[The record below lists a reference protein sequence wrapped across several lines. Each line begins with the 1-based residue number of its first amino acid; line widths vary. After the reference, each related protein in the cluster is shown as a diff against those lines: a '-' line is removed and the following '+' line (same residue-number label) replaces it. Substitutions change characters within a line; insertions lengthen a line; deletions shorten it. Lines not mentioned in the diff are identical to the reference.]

1 VDVSV
6 AELKKKNYNNFEI
19 HFLVLLSATPQR
31 EIFPEMS
38 EPQALIGALVS
49 VPYKF

>member
-6 AELKKKNYNNFEI
+6 AEFEKKKNCNT
-19 HFLVLLSATPQR
+19 FLSTPQR
-31 EIFPEMS
+31 GIFPEMS

-49 VPYKF
+49 VP